1 MQAAAV
7 FSISSKRTAVC
18 WMQSGA
24 VAEVLIPEAS
34 AALLL
39 LKEEDNLGLFSPV
52 HVLLVEP
59 LVWDPVLQ
67 AFECAGM
74 IPLATSTPIAEK
86 E

>member
-1 MQAAAV
+1 MPMSDGRRSV
-7 FSISSKRTAVC
+7 TK
-18 WMQSGA
+18 
-24 VAEVLIPEAS
+24 LAS
-34 AALLL
+34 APRSSRATIRTTPLLLL